1 MRNLVLRVF
10 VFSLA
15 LVWDGGTFTTAWRR
29 YPLKQRSNNSA
40 QGVWAE
46 GYYVQVLGKFNIR
59 RFLKRCHKQQGD
71 DVRYD
76 G

>member
-29 YPLKQRSNNSA
+29 YPLKQRNNNSA

-46 GYYVQVLGKFNIR
+46 GLMYKYLGNLIVENF
-59 RFLKRCHKQQGD
+59 
-71 DVRYD
+71 
-76 G
+76 